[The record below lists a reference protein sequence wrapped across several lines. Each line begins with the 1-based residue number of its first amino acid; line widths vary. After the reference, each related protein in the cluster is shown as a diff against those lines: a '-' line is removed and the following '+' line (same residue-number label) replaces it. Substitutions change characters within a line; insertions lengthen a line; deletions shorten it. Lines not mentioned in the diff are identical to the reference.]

1 MNFNHTKTFTDSYMD
16 IFRNH
21 TKGESEWDSILISY
35 FIYIASVTIKM
46 LCKCLAPK
54 QTAVVGNLEQDQAH
68 MPTHASYMQIHSLYR
83 RCTQLAAFP
92 NEKVPESIKFHS
104 RVLEAKAMR
113 KSSPVYTAEAVTWP
127 HTGRLL
133 IIVRDALEERLR
145 TALFPHLLSACF
157 IQKIFFWG
165 QNLTW
170 TIHSFISVV

>member
-68 MPTHASYMQIHSLYR
+68 MPTHASYMQIHSVYR

-133 IIVRDALEERLR
+133 DHCEGCFRGKATYSTLSTPSVGMFYPKDFLLR
-145 TALFPHLLSACF
+145 TKFDMDHPF
-157 IQKIFFWG
+157 IY
-165 QNLTW
+165 
-170 TIHSFISVV
+170 